1 MFTLGIPNTQYR
13 RANRVLIH
21 DRSIVF
27 DFKVKKQDN
36 DFFIFKFPEIDEYDF
51 KKIIA
56 LLKRNGITTI
66 GADEQLTE
74 RKIMKLTDFLIE
86 QPEQPETERPNR
98 MESADDIIAK
108 LEAVL
113 ELWER
118 KEYKDDRDRWENYFL
133 DIEEI
138 VEDYKENQSIDRP
151 DTSLQEKKLRALIQ
165 NIIKEWKK

>member
-74 RKIMKLTDFLIE
+74 RKIMKLADLI
-86 QPEQPETERPNR
+86 TEMPSPDENDLI
-98 MESADDIIAK
+98 DDLKKI
-108 LEAVL
+108 LEI
-113 ELWER
+113 WDT
-118 KEYKDDRDRWENYFL
+118 KEYNSDQERWQEYHM
-133 DIEEI
+133 DIEELI
-138 VEDYKENQSIDRP
+138 TDYEEESVMDAP
-151 DTSLQEKKLRALIQ
+151 SSSELSDLQEARNKVRKTLKKLLQ
-165 NIIKEWKK
+165 